1 MVSYYFFEIKKWC
14 VRVNVYAGQYKKFEK
29 NLKYYQKTPI
39 FISDEYSK
47 EGGI

>member
-1 MVSYYFFEIKKWC
+1 MKF
-14 VRVNVYAGQYKKFEK
+14 YKNISLYPDESLDRGIFFEK